1 MERKRKIVDKLIGK
15 IYPVSEE
22 GRLKLADILV
32 EFHLEKGDYFLREG
46 QVCKYIGFV
55 EQGMVRQFYNKGNR
69 DLTEHFTYENGVF
82 ICLESFFKQIPSYLQ
97 VEVLESSE
105 IYALPHDAFMWLI
118 RERPE
123 IHYLY
128 SGILENCLVISQ
140 QKADASRF
148 ETAHERYNRLQAEHP
163 EVVKR
168 APLIYIASYLG
179 MTPETLSRIIAGI

>member
-1 MERKRKIVDKLIGK
+1 MEKKREIIDKLIGK

-22 GRLKLADILV
+22 GRQKLSDVLV
-32 EFHLEKGDYFLREG
+32 SFYLEKGDYFLREG
-46 QVCKYIGFV
+46 QVCKYICFV
-55 EQGMVRQFYNKGNR
+55 ERGMVRQFYNKGNR
-69 DLTEHFTYENGVF
+69 DLTEHFTYENGLF

-97 VEVLESSE
+97 VEVLESSL
-105 IYALPHDAFMWLI
+105 IYALPHDTFMQLV

-128 SGILENCLVISQ
+128 SGILENCLIISQ

-148 ETAHERYNRLQAEHP
+148 ETAHERYNHLLSEHP

-179 MTPETLSRIIAGI
+179 MTPETLSRVRAGT